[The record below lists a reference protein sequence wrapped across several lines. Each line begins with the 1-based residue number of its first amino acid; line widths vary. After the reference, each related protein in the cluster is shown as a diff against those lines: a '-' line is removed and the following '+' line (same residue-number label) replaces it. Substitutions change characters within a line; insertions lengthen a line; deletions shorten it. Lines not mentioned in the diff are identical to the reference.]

1 MIMKRKALI
10 VTFCLVY
17 SILLA
22 ADKKNR
28 SRTSNEIDSCQRKD
42 SQTWTQGYEHQRK
55 ADLGN
60 GWYLNPI
67 IAGDH
72 PDPSILKDGENYYMT
87 FSSFDSYPGL
97 IIWHSKDLVN
107 WKPIT
112 PTLFKNVGSVWAP
125 DLVKH
130 KNRYFIYFPGRA
142 GNYRS
147 NYVIFADSING
158 KWSDPI
164 DLKISLIDPGHAV
177 GEDGKRY
184 LFLSGGYY
192 VQLNDNGLSVAGELK
207 KTYDGWKYPDE
218 WIVESFSQEGPKITK
233 HGKYFYMILAEGGT
247 AGPPTGHMIVSAR
260 STSIHGPWENS
271 PYNPIARTLSSKE
284 YWWSK
289 GHGSLVESPNGK
301 WSMVY
306 HAYEKNFLTL
316 GRQTLLEPI
325 EWTNDGWLKLS
336 GVDPSKPISKPT
348 NDFSDGH
355 GFPFSDDFSKNKMG
369 LQWSFY
375 QGGSSDSE
383 RYRYGDE
390 SLLLKGKG
398 NSPSNASPLWFVNG
412 DLSYQIEVEFE
423 LIDSVTAGL
432 LVFYNNRSY
441 AGLAF
446 NDSSMI
452 LHRYGLDRILSKP
465 NKIQRKG
472 WIRLNNDRN
481 LVSLYY
487 SSNGT
492 SWERYDVRIDV
503 SGYHHN
509 TFYDF
514 LSLRPALYVSGSGTA
529 RFKNFKYRALP

>member
-1 MIMKRKALI
+1 MKRKTLI
-10 VTFCLVY
+10 VILCLVY
-17 SILLA
+17 STLLA

-28 SRTSNEIDSCQRKD
+28 SRSSEVIDSCQRKV
-42 SQTWTQGYEHQRK
+42 SKTWAQGYEQQRK

-60 GWYLNPI
+60 GCYLNPI
-67 IAGDH
+67 ISGDH

-97 IIWHSKDLVN
+97 VIWHSKDLVN
-107 WKPIT
+107 WKPVT
-112 PTLFKNVGSVWAP
+112 PTLFRNVGSVWAP

-130 KNRYFIYFPGRA
+130 NNRYYIYFPGRA
-142 GNYRS
+142 GSYRS
-147 NYVIFADSING
+147 NYVIYADSING

-192 VQLNDNGLSVAGELK
+192 VRLNDDGLSVIGTPEKL
-207 KTYDGWKYPDE
+207 YDGWKYPDE

-233 HGKYFYMILAEGGT
+233 HGKYFYMILAQGGT
-247 AGPPTGHMIVSAR
+247 AGPPTGHMIICAR
-260 STSIHGPWENS
+260 STSVHGPWENS
-271 PYNPIARTLSSKE
+271 PYNPIARTLSSEE

-289 GHGSLVESPNGK
+289 GHATLVEGPNGK
-301 WSMVY
+301 WHMVY
-306 HAYEKNFLTL
+306 HAYEKNFHTL

-325 EWTNDGWLKLS
+325 EWTTDGWMKLT
-336 GVDPSKPISKPT
+336 GVDPSKPIKKPI
-348 NDFSDGH
+348 NNSSSGH

-369 LQWSFY
+369 VQWSFY

-383 RYRYGDE
+383 RYRYVDG

-398 NSPSNASPLWFVNG
+398 NSPANASPLWFVNG

-423 LIDSVTAGL
+423 LIDSATAGL

-446 NDSSMI
+446 NNSSMI
-452 LHRYGLDRILSKP
+452 MHRYGLDRILSKP
-465 NKIQRKG
+465 DEIGRKG
-472 WIRLNNDRN
+472 WIRLVNVRN
-481 LVSLYY
+481 LVSLLY
-487 SSNGT
+487 SGDGSE
-492 SWERYDVRIDV
+492 WKRYDVRMDV

-514 LSLRPALYVSGSGTA
+514 LSLRPALYVSGNGTA